1 MMNEEMVLLKTEM
14 AALKKEVETLNL
26 FMQNLYNMVIT
37 DELQQRG
44 LGPEEK
50 TEEVNEPKITWVAN
64 QEYSEEDIAKWKE
77 FMQTQLEKEGYSRE
91 QISSLLLRIQEGLKK
106 QQVSPLETEAEI
118 KLRNMVTK
126 EQKKTMEEA
135 NANIS
140 VLVSTLD
147 IKGPS
152 SYSAYGILDNQQKF
166 LKADLIAMAQ
176 YFSVFANEQ
185 RLTIL
190 KALFEY
196 GEMTASQLQEKTE
209 IPAGGQFYHH
219 LREIATGG
227 LLAKTKRGSYALDSM
242 SRGHLATMFAVGMNN
257 LNKADETKDIAM
269 LMGMLEGL
277 TTLAPTEIEDK

>member
-1 MMNEEMVLLKTEM
+1 MNEEMLLLKTEM
-14 AALKKEVETLNL
+14 ADLKKEIETLTL
-26 FMQNLYNMVIT
+26 FTQNLYRMLIA
-37 DELQQRG
+37 DEFQKRG

-50 TEEVNEPKITWVAN
+50 TEVNKPKVTWVAN
-64 QEYSEEDIAKWKE
+64 QEYSEEGLAKWKE
-77 FMQTQLEKEGYSRE
+77 FMQTQLEKEGYPKE
-91 QISSLLLRIQEGLKK
+91 QIATLLLRIQEGFKK
-106 QQVSPLETEAEI
+106 QQVDPLETEADNI
-118 KLRNMVTK
+118 LRNMVTK
-126 EQKKTMEEA
+126 EQRKTMEET
-135 NANIS
+135 NAKIGI
-140 VLVSTLD
+140 LVSTLD

-152 SYSAYGILDNQQKF
+152 SYSVYGIVDNKQKF

-190 KALFEY
+190 KALFEH
-196 GEMTASQLQEKTE
+196 GEMTASQLQEKTG

-227 LLAKTKRGSYALDSM
+227 LLAKTKRGSYALNAM

-277 TTLAPTEIEDK
+277 TTLDPTEIEDK